1 MGYNQS
7 LNDLDQNAVVT
18 KTQLAILAIVLCL
31 AVDALNPVKIF
42 LHVFPQIA
50 PWQIA
55 TLCVTI
61 MVYIFISEMKTLL
74 YFTVKVFF
82 HSILSIF
89 FKDVEVVGLQNVP
102 RYGPVIF
109 TGNHANQFIDG
120 VTILCTCQRTIS
132 YLVAEKSWN
141 RPVIGHLSWALGTV
155 PVKRAQDS
163 AKPGSG
169 KLVLSDQSKGEIQG
183 PEEEGEST
191 KDIVEVRGEGTAF
204 RTEVRPKYKIRL
216 EGNPTPLTVV
226 EIESDTALKI
236 EMPKGFARPFR
247 PVSYD
252 VFERVDQSQVYT
264 AVLDK
269 LSGGGCIGIFPE
281 GGSHDRTDLLP
292 LKVGVSLIAYSALE
306 RDGVNIPIV
315 PVGLNYFHAHR
326 FRGRAIVE
334 FGAPIYVDPTTLDGY
349 KKGGSEKRQ
358 VCNDLL
364 LRIEDSMRSVLV
376 TVPDY
381 QTLQLVNTARRLYQ
395 RRELSTSQKQ
405 DLNRRFAEGYK
416 RLLFQTKGNP
426 PPEWQDIQDRIVWY
440 QKELS
445 ELGLRDY
452 QVPGL
457 RREHYYVNG
466 DTALREMRLPY
477 RIITL
482 LFSIALAFLP
492 ALFLN
497 LPVGLVASIY
507 AEARRKKALA
517 GSKVKIKGFDVI
529 LSEKVVLCIVLV
541 PSLWFLY
548 GVLLYF
554 FTNMDGPA
562 LVLAV
567 GSMPLFSYVGI
578 MMTET
583 GMIHLKDLRPYLMRL
598 LPSTRRRLKVLPGIR
613 KQLQDDLREFIK
625 MVGPTLG
632 ELYYEKELDWKEI
645 QVKSRMMYGDA
656 GITSSKTKDK
666 KVE

>member
-1 MGYNQS
+1 M
-7 LNDLDQNAVVT
+7 
-18 KTQLAILAIVLCL
+18 
-31 AVDALNPVKIF
+31 
-42 LHVFPQIA
+42 
-50 PWQIA
+50 
-55 TLCVTI
+55 
-61 MVYIFISEMKTLL
+61 
-74 YFTVKVFF
+74 
-82 HSILSIF
+82 
-89 FKDVEVVGLQNVP
+89 
-102 RYGPVIF
+102 
-109 TGNHANQFIDG
+109 
-120 VTILCTCQRTIS
+120 
-132 YLVAEKSWN
+132 
-141 RPVIGHLSWALGTV
+141 
-155 PVKRAQDS
+155 
-163 AKPGSG
+163 
-169 KLVLSDQSKGEIQG
+169 
-183 PEEEGEST
+183 
-191 KDIVEVRGEGTAF
+191 
-204 RTEVRPKYKIRL
+204 
-216 EGNPTPLTVV
+216 
-226 EIESDTALKI
+226 
-236 EMPKGFARPFR
+236 
-247 PVSYD
+247 
-252 VFERVDQSQVYT
+252 
-264 AVLDK
+264 
-269 LSGGGCIGIFPE
+269 
-281 GGSHDRTDLLP
+281 
-292 LKVGVSLIAYSALE
+292 
-306 RDGVNIPIV
+306 
-315 PVGLNYFHAHR
+315 
-326 FRGRAIVE
+326 
-334 FGAPIYVDPTTLDGY
+334 
-349 KKGGSEKRQ
+349 
-358 VCNDLL
+358 
-364 LRIEDSMRSVLV
+364 
-376 TVPDY
+376 
-381 QTLQLVNTARRLYQ
+381 
-395 RRELSTSQKQ
+395 
-405 DLNRRFAEGYK
+405 
-416 RLLFQTKGNP
+416 
-426 PPEWQDIQDRIVWY
+426 
-440 QKELS
+440 
-445 ELGLRDY
+445 
-452 QVPGL
+452 